1 MRFGPQYRFLVG
13 GIIIA
18 VAIAFL
24 LFTNLR
30 SSTVYYLTVKEL
42 KAQGADFYGQQVRV
56 AGIVNRDTV
65 YWEARSTTLRFD
77 MIEGDE
83 TLPVIYEGPV
93 PDAFAQSETVVVE
106 GEHSPQGIFLA
117 NTLIVQCPSRYEGQ
131 VAR

>member
-1 MRFGPQYRFLVG
+1 MRFGPRYRFLVG

-42 KAQGADFYGQQVRV
+42 KAQGANFCGQQVRV
-56 AGIVNRDTV
+56 AGVVNRDTV
-65 YWEARSTTLRFD
+65 QWEVGSTTLRFD
-77 MIEGDE
+77 MIEGYE
-83 TLPVIYEGPV
+83 TLSVIYEGSV

-106 GEHSPQGIFLA
+106 GKYSLEGIFLA
-117 NTLIVQCPSRYEGQ
+117 DTLIVQCPSKYEGQ